1 MLYSKSTAG
10 FYLREIHG
18 DGIPADAVEITD
30 EEHRELLEGQS
41 CGRIISA
48 DATGRPFLTDRPP
61 PTAQELRAAFEAA
74 PVTPLQLRRAVRR
87 SGLQAQLWAAELD
100 DDLRDW
106 LEYSHEFRRGDPEV
120 ALLAQALELT
130 ELQVDELFTLARDI

>member
-1 MLYSKSTAG
+1 MFYAKSTNG
-10 FYLREIHG
+10 FYDKAIHG
-18 DGIPADAVEITD
+18 DNIPVDAVEITA
-30 EEHRELLEGQS
+30 EQHAALLEGQS
-41 CGRIISA
+41 QGKRIVA